1 MRTFVVATDVSDEA
15 WIRRCIALALRAFGQ
30 TWPNPMVGSVIVGAD
45 GTLLAEGYHRGPGLL
60 HAEADALA
68 KLSGKAPGATLYV
81 NLEPCNH
88 YGRTP
93 PCARAVVASG
103 VARVV
108 YGMSDPIPGHAGG
121 AAFIAKHGITVDRGV
136 LEHECEEL
144 NREFATWARREHARV
159 SAAEL
164 SEQYVG

>member
-1 MRTFVVATDVSDEA
+1 MGALVAATDVSDEA
-15 WIRRCIALALRAFGQ
+15 WLRRCIALAQRAFGR

-45 GTLLAEGYHRGPGLL
+45 GQLLAEGYHRGPGLL

-68 KLSGKAPGATLYV
+68 KLGGKAPGATLYV

-93 PCARAVVASG
+93 PCARAIVASG
-103 VARVV
+103 IARVV

-121 AAFIAKHGITVDRGV
+121 AAFIAMHGIVVEGGV
-136 LEHECEEL
+136 LQRECEVL
-144 NREFATWARREHARV
+144 NRDFAMWARREHARV
-159 SAAEL
+159 AAAEMG
-164 SEQYVG
+164 EQYVG